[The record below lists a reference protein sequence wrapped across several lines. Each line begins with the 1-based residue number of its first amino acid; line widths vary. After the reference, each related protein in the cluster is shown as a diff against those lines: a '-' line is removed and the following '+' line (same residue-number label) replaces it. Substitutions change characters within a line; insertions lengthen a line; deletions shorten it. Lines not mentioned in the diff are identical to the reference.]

1 MSNWWRGFCAGE
13 RRYEQEIADLRF
25 KQDHGKNADRQISR
39 QGRMLN
45 RRNFV
50 VAVMAVGLSG
60 CSSKFRHYSGPEVT
74 QIAVFKAS
82 RKMYLLHGTK
92 TLKSYQIALG
102 GDPVGDKKVEGDG
115 KTPEGTYMID
125 RRNPNSTYH
134 LSLGISYPNT
144 DDAAEAEALGKKPG
158 GDIFIHGR
166 AGKKADRKGD
176 WTAGCISVT
185 DREIEEIYAMVRD
198 GTPITIVP

>member
-1 MSNWWRGFCAGE
+1 
-13 RRYEQEIADLRF
+13 
-25 KQDHGKNADRQISR
+25 
-39 QGRMLN
+39 MLN
-45 RRNFV
+45 RRTFV
-50 VAVMAVGLSG
+50 VTAVVGALSG
-60 CSSKFRHYSGPEVT
+60 CGSKFRHYSGPEVT

-92 TLKSYQIALG
+92 TLKSYRIALG
-102 GDPVGDKKVEGDG
+102 GDPIGDKKVEGDG

-125 RRNPNSTYH
+125 RRNPNSAYH

-144 DDAAEAEALGKKPG
+144 NDAAEAEALGMKPG

-198 GTPITIVP
+198 GTTISIAP